1 MQQPVTQNREAGGAG
16 EMTRLMFVDDEPF
29 VLDALRRLLNRR
41 RPDWDLAFAESG
53 ADALDEMKGK
63 QFDVIVT
70 DMRMPGMDGAELL
83 DRVREHDPGIVRVI
97 LSGQSDRDAAL
108 RAVKVAHQF
117 LAKPFDPPELE
128 VALDRIC
135 GLNKLLL
142 DPALRDLVGGVT
154 SLPSTPRIYSMLVEQ
169 LSRPETSLDEVVEI
183 LKQDPAMCAKVLQ
196 MVRSAFFGTQ
206 LDTVRIE
213 DAVARLGFNV
223 IKSVALTAGVFAAF
237 KQDEPIQNFSAG
249 AEQQHAL
256 LVARA
261 AQQIIGNGPVADDAF
276 MAGMLHDVG
285 KLVLAARKPKLMRR
299 LLEQAQTERRLV
311 AEVEQQ
317 VLHTTHAEIGGYL
330 LGIWGLPSAVV
341 EAVAN
346 HHVPSRVA
354 HPRLDALAAVHI
366 ANALVRETD
375 AELVAVHEVSSRL
388 DHDYL
393 DGLDVTEKLS
403 HWRESVVD
411 LTSSGD

>member
-63 QFDVIVT
+63 QFDVVVT

-169 LSRPETSLDEVVEI
+169 LSRPETSLDEV
-183 LKQDPAMCAKVLQ
+183 
-196 MVRSAFFGTQ
+196 
-206 LDTVRIE
+206 
-213 DAVARLGFNV
+213 
-223 IKSVALTAGVFAAF
+223 
-237 KQDEPIQNFSAG
+237 
-249 AEQQHAL
+249 
-256 LVARA
+256 
-261 AQQIIGNGPVADDAF
+261 
-276 MAGMLHDVG
+276 
-285 KLVLAARKPKLMRR
+285 
-299 LLEQAQTERRLV
+299 
-311 AEVEQQ
+311 
-317 VLHTTHAEIGGYL
+317 
-330 LGIWGLPSAVV
+330 
-341 EAVAN
+341 
-346 HHVPSRVA
+346 
-354 HPRLDALAAVHI
+354 
-366 ANALVRETD
+366 
-375 AELVAVHEVSSRL
+375 
-388 DHDYL
+388 
-393 DGLDVTEKLS
+393 
-403 HWRESVVD
+403 
-411 LTSSGD
+411 SGDTQAGSGDVRQSAPNGAFRILWHPTRHGTDRGCRCPVGIQCDQERCFDSWRVCSVQAG